1 MASNKWQEP
10 TLGWLAA
17 KPDPTSNNKVN
28 NVIRL
33 AEAKLAYETIKG
45 PAAARKASSADI
57 TKWYNSFTSSKP
69 DSRTLAYVRDAARSA
84 LISNLTEQLKQ
95 AQYKYDKAGVQKA
108 AAALAQAQKKNPF
121 AKASLQDIIKS
132 QAAPWQTAIT
142 FSKQAPRPGD
152 MYASINPNLNART
165 PSMASN
171 HNAYLA
177 YQSGRAP
184 INSPD
189 SNINIHSPK
198 PGPFDWQG
206 QSYMNDHVAR
216 YMDRQTQ
223 ERAAL
228 VNPNVFNSKTKP
240 ASGLSS
246 NLAELIIDQVK
257 TNRKGSTNDYYTI
270 NQDFLKAIGLTA
282 NPERGSLSGLTTI
295 KDTALYN
302 PAYYDNPRLFR
313 FFDAPSAN
321 IRNSGGYIYSDEA
334 NQWGGMEYADEAA
347 AAIFKRYGLAPDKL
361 TEKYGQ
367 FQGMSATDN
376 PLIYQVQL
384 SDGRTAFYTPYD
396 FAIHGSI
403 GKDKKTNYTPAK
415 SLDWWLNNATPVSLG
430 SSFKTPS
437 SKNSLGL
444 KTSTPT
450 IGFLSSVNPLDMD
463 DADFKKFIKEYK
475 LGNTGGEI
483 TSVKNGLYAGQS
495 SIRQSYDDGPGFFQ
509 KALGVA
515 ARFAIPFGLSALG
528 AGPLFSKVLGSAIG
542 GSLSGLTPD
551 AIAKGAVTAGL
562 GSAAADFVKGQQWF
576 GTTNAA
582 GQFLPYSDS
591 AINAIGGSQL
601 SQLTNLV
608 TTKGAERLVESGVNR
623 AIDTSQK
630 PQTLNIPS
638 ASSSPSSSPSAAPA
652 APSATGGGTGTQS
665 SPPPQPTFSNS
676 VTGSQQ
682 QPSRP
687 QVGFATSDPSLFNR
701 SRRWGGSWGQSI
713 PV

>member
-17 KPDPTSNNKVN
+17 KPDPTSNKKVN

-57 TKWYNSFTSSKP
+57 TKWYNSFTSKKP
-69 DSRTLAYVRDAARSA
+69 DARTLAYVRDAAYSA
-84 LISNLTEQLKQ
+84 LVKNGQIKPGQ
-95 AQYKYDKAGVQKA
+95 
-108 AAALAQAQKKNPF
+108 KNPF
-121 AKASLQDIIKS
+121 AKASLQDIIKA

-152 MYASINPNLNART
+152 MYASINPNLNVAT

-171 HNAYLA
+171 HNAYLT
-177 YQSGRAP
+177 YKSGDFYK
-184 INSPD
+184 D
-189 SNINIHSPK
+189 SANNISIHSP
-198 PGPFDWQG
+198 
-206 QSYMNDHVAR
+206 QSNPLTSSSPTRSQFADIPN
-216 YMDRQTQ
+216 QTAIDL
-223 ERAAL
+223 AAL

-270 NQDFLKAIGLTA
+270 NQDFLKSIGLVA
-282 NPERGSLSGLTTI
+282 DPMRGSLSGLTTV

-321 IRNSGGYIYSDEA
+321 IRGGGGYIYSDEA

-347 AAIFKRYGLAPDKL
+347 AAIFKRYGLTPDKL

-430 SSFKTPS
+430 SSFKTPT

-444 KTSTPT
+444 KTYTPT

-515 ARFAIPFGLSALG
+515 AGFAIPFGLSALG

-623 AIDTSQK
+623 ATDTSQK

-638 ASSSPSSSPSAAPA
+638 ATNSTSSSSAPA
-652 APSATGGGTGTQS
+652 APSATGGGTGTQA

-687 QVGFATSDPSLFNR
+687 QVGFASSDPALFNR
-701 SRRWGGSWGQSI
+701 SRRWGGSWGQTI